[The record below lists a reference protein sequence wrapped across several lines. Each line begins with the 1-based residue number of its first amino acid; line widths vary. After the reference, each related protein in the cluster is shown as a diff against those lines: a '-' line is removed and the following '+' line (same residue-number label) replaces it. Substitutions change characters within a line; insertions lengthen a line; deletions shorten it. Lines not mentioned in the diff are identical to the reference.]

1 MFRDES
7 WEKGVYI
14 DGHKKYECCSCQ
26 KEFIVGEKLVEDC
39 PPGYPVCPY
48 CGATCVECTVWTDD
62 NQLEVLASDMGCL
75 AIYIDLPWKKS
86 MEDGADEKCIQS
98 ILEQ

>member
-62 NQLEVLASDMGCL
+62 DQLEVLASDMGCL
-75 AIYIDLPWKKS
+75 AIHIDLPLKKL
-86 MEDGADEKCIQS
+86 MEDTK
-98 ILEQ
+98 